1 MGNFHIFNARI
12 VNENETFPGSIL
24 IEGNRISKI
33 SRVKIMS
40 DPEYMQI
47 DAKNGY
53 LIPGIIDDQVH
64 FREPGLTHKADIAS
78 ESKAALAGG
87 ITSFMEMPNTSP
99 QTVTINELEKK
110 FDLAATKSYA
120 NYSFYLGATNDN
132 INEIKLLEPSRVCG
146 VKIFMGASTGN
157 MLVDKIKSLEAIFSE
172 SPVLV
177 ATHCEDESIIQ
188 ANLDHF
194 RRLHGDD
201 IPINLHPKI
210 RSAEACYK
218 SSSLAVSLAEKYNA
232 RLHVL
237 HISTGKELE
246 LFDNSIPLE
255 KKKISAEVCVHHLW
269 FNENDY
275 ESKGSLIKWNPAI
288 KTEIDRKAL
297 FEGLLSDKLDV
308 VATDHAPHTLEE
320 KSQGYL
326 NAPSGAPMVQHSLN
340 VMMEFV
346 HQGLIPIE
354 KVVEKMC
361 HAPAKLFQI
370 ENRGF
375 IREGYY
381 ADITIIN
388 DDGISEVNRGNVLY
402 KCGWSP
408 LENQLFHSQVTHT
421 FVNGELAYCK
431 GEFNEKR
438 FAMPLSFKRS

>member
-218 SSSLAVSLAEKYNA
+218 SS
-232 RLHVL
+232 
-237 HISTGKELE
+237 
-246 LFDNSIPLE
+246 
-255 KKKISAEVCVHHLW
+255 
-269 FNENDY
+269 
-275 ESKGSLIKWNPAI
+275 
-288 KTEIDRKAL
+288 
-297 FEGLLSDKLDV
+297 
-308 VATDHAPHTLEE
+308 
-320 KSQGYL
+320 
-326 NAPSGAPMVQHSLN
+326 
-340 VMMEFV
+340 
-346 HQGLIPIE
+346 
-354 KVVEKMC
+354 
-361 HAPAKLFQI
+361 
-370 ENRGF
+370 
-375 IREGYY
+375 
-381 ADITIIN
+381 
-388 DDGISEVNRGNVLY
+388 
-402 KCGWSP
+402 
-408 LENQLFHSQVTHT
+408 
-421 FVNGELAYCK
+421 
-431 GEFNEKR
+431 
-438 FAMPLSFKRS
+438 